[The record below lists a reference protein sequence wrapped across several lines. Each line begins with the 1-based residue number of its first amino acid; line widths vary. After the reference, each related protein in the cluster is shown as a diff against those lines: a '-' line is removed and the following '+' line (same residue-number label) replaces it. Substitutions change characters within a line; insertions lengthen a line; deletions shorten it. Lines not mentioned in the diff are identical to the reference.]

1 MNKNILN
8 NKVPFIGFF
17 IGILIISCSV
27 QNKTI
32 IKNQKIKKI
41 NTKYLLDSVN
51 NNMFSCSWLRLK
63 GNSTIDYNAERNKIK
78 INIRLKN
85 DSALWVNLSKS
96 GVQIITTLLSKDSI
110 KFLKKLGGK
119 EYFLGSFEE
128 LDSMLNLDIDYNLI
142 QNFILGNPLILNEK
156 DKYKSSI
163 EDSSYV
169 LSSFRSKKMNR
180 IQTAHRTKKHN
191 FLYKCW
197 INANNFKCQKIEII
211 LLDKDISILSTY
223 NNWIKIDNMLMPLER
238 NIEYISYQDSIKINL
253 TYSSKIKL
261 DERQSMP
268 FKIKDEYTPFRIEN
282 NE

>member
-1 MNKNILN
+1 MNRNILN
-8 NKVPFIGFF
+8 NKVFFTGFF

-32 IKNQKIKKI
+32 TKKQKIKKI
-41 NTKYLLDSVN
+41 NSKHLLDSVN

-63 GNSTIDYNAERNKIK
+63 ANSTIDYNDERKKIK
-78 INIRLKN
+78 INIRLKK

-110 KFLKKLGGK
+110 KFLKKLGDK

-128 LDSMLNLDIDYNLI
+128 LDSMLNLDINYNLI
-142 QNFILGNPLILNEK
+142 ENFVLGNPLILNEK
-156 DKYKSSI
+156 DKYKTSI

-169 LSSFRSKKMNR
+169 LSSFRSKKMDR
-180 IQTAHRTKKHN
+180 IQYSHRTKKHN

-197 INANNFKCQKIEII
+197 INSNNFKCQKIEII
-211 LLDKDISILSTY
+211 LLDKDISILATY
-223 NNWIKIDNMLMPLER
+223 NNWINIDNMLIPLER

-253 TYSSKIKL
+253 TYSSKIKV
-261 DERQSMP
+261 DEKQSMP
-268 FKIKDEYTPFRIEN
+268 FKIKDDYTPFTIEN